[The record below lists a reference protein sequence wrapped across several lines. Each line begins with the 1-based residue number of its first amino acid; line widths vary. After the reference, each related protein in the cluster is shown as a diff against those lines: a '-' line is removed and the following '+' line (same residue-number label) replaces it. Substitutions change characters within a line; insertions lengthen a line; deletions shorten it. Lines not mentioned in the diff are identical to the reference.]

1 MASVTPGYTFS
12 GSTDPI
18 TSTKLNL
25 LGQPTVAIGAGEVVP
40 SNMSSS
46 GIGLSATG
54 SGGTVT
60 QATSKATGVTLN
72 KACGAITL
80 NNANLAADTT
90 VSFTLTNSL
99 IAAGDLLILN
109 HTATGTFGG
118 YVLNAHG
125 ATTGSITID
134 VHNCTPGALAE
145 AIVIS
150 FMLIKATTA

>member
-1 MASVTPGYTFS
+1 MANLTPGYTFT
-12 GSTDPI
+12 GTTDPI
-18 TSTKLNL
+18 TYSKLNL
-25 LGQPTVAIGAGEVVP
+25 LGQPTVTIGAGEVTP
-40 SNMSSS
+40 AMMSPS
-46 GIGLSATG
+46 GIGYYTG
-54 SGGTVT
+54 GGGTVT
-60 QATSKATGVTLN
+60 QATSKSTGVTLN

-80 NNANLAADTT
+80 NNASLAADTT

-99 IAAGDLLILN
+99 ITAGDLLILN

-125 ATTGSITID
+125 ATTGSVTID

-150 FMLIKATTA
+150 FALIKAVTA

>member
-1 MASVTPGYTFS
+1 MNITPGYTFS

-18 TSTKLNL
+18 TYSKLNL
-25 LGQPTVAIGAGEVVP
+25 LSQPTVSLGAGEITP
-40 SNMSSS
+40 SNMSPS
-46 GIGLSATG
+46 GIGYYTG
-54 SGGTVT
+54 GGGTVT
-60 QATSKATGVTLN
+60 QATSKSTGVTLN

-90 VSFTLTNSL
+90 VSFVLTNSL
-99 IAAGDLLILN
+99 ITAGDLLILN

-145 AIVIS
+145 AIVVS
-150 FMLIKATTA
+150 FALIKAVTA